1 VTAPVDRARSQLRD
15 RRTAQITTIPWR
27 PPIVLDFASG
37 RMVLAFDATLTHC
50 GWVLFEVRGERIVV
64 IERGTINLETG
75 QRSYLETWDKARQL
89 WPALSALIVGRGWQ
103 AEVVVEAPL
112 AASLGNR
119 TESSLIAGMLVWL
132 HDPDRTAVVSA
143 THVAAVLLGEH
154 RIRSADRKK
163 AIRAAV
169 NRLLPEAAGRTW
181 NEHQRDALATGL
193 THLFTPAAASR

>member
-1 VTAPVDRARSQLRD
+1 MSTTVDRARSQLQD
-15 RRTAQITTIPWR
+15 RRTVQIATVPWR
-27 PPIVLDFASG
+27 PPRVADFASG
-37 RMVLAFDATLTHC
+37 RRVLAFDATLTHC
-50 GWVLFEVRGERIVV
+50 GWVLFEVRGERIV
-64 IERGTINLETG
+64 IIDRGTVNCVTG
-75 QRSYLETWDKARQL
+75 LRSYLETWDKARQL
-89 WPALSALIVGRGWQ
+89 QPALTAVIVGRGCD

-132 HDPDRTAVVSA
+132 HNPDRTAVVSA

-169 NRLLPEAAGRTW
+169 AGLCPEAAARTW

-193 THLFTPAAASR
+193 THLFFPAAR